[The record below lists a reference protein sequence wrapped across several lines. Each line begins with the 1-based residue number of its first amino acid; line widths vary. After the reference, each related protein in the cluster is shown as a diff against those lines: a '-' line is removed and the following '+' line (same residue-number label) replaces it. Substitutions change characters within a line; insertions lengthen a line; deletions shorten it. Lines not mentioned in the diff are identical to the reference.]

1 MFSSNN
7 LDLRPGTVFCAKR
20 TKVLVL
26 LILGII
32 TRTMPNIYF
41 YFPWIFYRWRQ
52 EKYMWSSEAEPK
64 VRVIVFEPVT
74 GNEKIISCIQQYFSS
89 KNHLNCLLCVL
100 LHHSRNY
107 IIHSYTPLQD
117 LGVLFQDLSSK
128 LHLHLIMYFYVYIQF
143 LLPFPGRRNFEA

>member
-52 EKYMWSSEAEPK
+52 EKYMWSLEAEPK

-74 GNEKIISCIQQYFSS
+74 GNEKIIS
-89 KNHLNCLLCVL
+89 
-100 LHHSRNY
+100 
-107 IIHSYTPLQD
+107 
-117 LGVLFQDLSSK
+117 
-128 LHLHLIMYFYVYIQF
+128 YIQHRSVF
-143 LLPFPGRRNFEA
+143 LKQKSLELPALCPTSSQSELDNTQLYSATGFGGSLSGPFIKVTSASNNVFVRVHAIFITLSREEKF